1 MPPEPR
7 CSARLAAYGIAL
19 LIGWTAVLGFLA
31 APLGVNFSPK
41 LSGSTLSSASRS
53 EDIPAALVQLPE
65 GTGTANTPS
74 YNPSSVPEL
83 QHAASVL
90 LVPEKQRGPL
100 ATLVRDMSSAL
111 AKQEREEEETQ
122 RKLVL
127 LQPAVSNYN
136 PADAEQLSK
145 AAVDAATPGEV
156 SGTLQTLT
164 LTLALALA
172 LALTLPLPLIP
183 TLTLGE
189 RRALQAAA
197 RPGQDGGRPAGIAP
211 GHRLAA
217 LACRGQGR
225 ARLDAAA
232 YPPAGREA
240 GPERGGARLAAL
252 R

>member
-1 MPPEPR
+1 MFDRRNITWPGIALLCAEQLKLAALELTEETTPSPRARTTHRRMAAEPGLR
-7 CSARLAAYGIAL
+7 CSARLAAYGIAM

-31 APLGVNFSPK
+31 QPLGVNFSPK
-41 LSGSTLSSASRS
+41 LSGLSSELSRS
-53 EDIPAALVQLPE
+53 EDGPAALVQLPG
-65 GTGTANTPS
+65 GTGTVVANSPS

-111 AKQEREEEETQ
+111 AKQAREEEETQ

-156 SGTLQTLT
+156 
-164 LTLALALA
+164 
-172 LALTLPLPLIP
+172 
-183 TLTLGE
+183 
-189 RRALQAAA
+189 
-197 RPGQDGGRPAGIAP
+197 
-211 GHRLAA
+211 
-217 LACRGQGR
+217 
-225 ARLDAAA
+225 
-232 YPPAGREA
+232 
-240 GPERGGARLAAL
+240 
-252 R
+252 

>member
-1 MPPEPR
+1 MFDRRNITWPGIALLCAEQLKLAALELTEETTPSPRARTTHRRMAAEPGLR
-7 CSARLAAYGIAL
+7 CSARLAAYGIAM

-31 APLGVNFSPK
+31 QPLGVNFSPK
-41 LSGSTLSSASRS
+41 LSGLSSELSRS
-53 EDIPAALVQLPE
+53 EDGPAALVQLPG
-65 GTGTANTPS
+65 GTGTVVANSPS

-111 AKQEREEEETQ
+111 AKQAREEEETQ

-156 SGTLQTLT
+156 SG
-164 LTLALALA
+164 ALSKL
-172 LALTLPLPLIP
+172 LPSPSP
-183 TLTLGE
+183 
-189 RRALQAAA
+189 
-197 RPGQDGGRPAGIAP
+197 
-211 GHRLAA
+211 
-217 LACRGQGR
+217 
-225 ARLDAAA
+225 
-232 YPPAGREA
+232 YP
-240 GPERGGARLAAL
+240 
-252 R
+252 

>member
-1 MPPEPR
+1 MAAEPGLR

-31 APLGVNFSPK
+31 QPLGVNFSPK
-41 LSGSTLSSASRS
+41 LSGLSSELTPRS
-53 EDIPAALVQLPE
+53 EDGPVALAQLPG
-65 GTGTANTPS
+65 GTETVASTPS

-111 AKQEREEEETQ
+111 AKQAREEEETQ

-156 SGTLQTLT
+156 RG
-164 LTLALALA
+164 ALSKL
-172 LALTLPLPLIP
+172 LPYPLPLPLPLTLPLIRM
-183 TLTLGE
+183 LTLK
-189 RRALQAAA
+189 L
-197 RPGQDGGRPAGIAP
+197 RPR
-211 GHRLAA
+211 
-217 LACRGQGR
+217 
-225 ARLDAAA
+225 
-232 YPPAGREA
+232 
-240 GPERGGARLAAL
+240 
-252 R
+252 